1 MPEWT
6 QQWLTQHALSFGS
19 LAAVVTII
27 TGVEIFF
34 KPLRWAIP
42 KLWSSLSRP
51 FKTGPKRP
59 HVILDFVAMDFPHS
73 QWVIG
78 SQGDKPFTCIVTKW
92 HVTQAPGSGV
102 SVLLLKVHLLKPPT
116 EFLIYSRFTI
126 MGWEHPHTL
135 EEGVIPEGESRI
147 LTIICNLSKVLEPE
161 VRLKVHLA
169 VQDQFRHKHKLPPI
183 MVRCFRATS

>member
-1 MPEWT
+1 MLD
-6 QQWLTQHALSFGS
+6 WLRQNAPWLDPLNS
-19 LAAVVTII
+19 LLGILVVVI
-27 TGVEIFF
+27 GYFVF
-34 KPLRWAIP
+34 KPLRWAIS

-59 HVILDFVAMDFPHS
+59 HVILDFVAMDFPNT

-78 SQGDKPFTCIVTKW
+78 KQDDKPFTCIVTRW

-102 SVLLLKVHLLKPPT
+102 SVLLLKVHLLKPLT

-126 MGWEHPHTL
+126 TGWEHPHTL
-135 EEGVIPEGESRI
+135 EDAIPEGETRN

-169 VQDQFRHKHKLPPI
+169 VEDQFARKHKLPPI
-183 MVRCFRATS
+183 MVRYFRATS